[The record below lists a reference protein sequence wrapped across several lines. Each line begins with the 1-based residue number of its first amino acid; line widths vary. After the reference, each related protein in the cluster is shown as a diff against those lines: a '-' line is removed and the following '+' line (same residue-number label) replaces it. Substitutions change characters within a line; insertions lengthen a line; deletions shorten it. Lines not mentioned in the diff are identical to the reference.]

1 MQLLGAR
8 DIEAGDAGSTPI
20 IKAIDVRER
29 VNSDDFLEL
38 TTVDDSPE
46 VPEERVR
53 EERKEEVEGGED

>member
-8 DIEAGDAGSTPI
+8 DSEAGEAGSARI
-20 IKAIDVRER
+20 IKAVDVRER

-46 VPEERVR
+46 VPEERIR
-53 EERKEEVEGGED
+53 EESKEEEA

>member
-1 MQLLGAR
+1 MQLLRAR

-20 IKAIDVRER
+20 IKPVGVRER

-46 VPEERVR
+46 IPEERVR
-53 EERKEEVEGGED
+53 EESKEEEAKF

>member
-8 DIEAGDAGSTPI
+8 DSEAGEAGSTRI
-20 IKAIDVRER
+20 IKAVGVRER

-46 VPEERVR
+46 VPEERIR
-53 EERKEEVEGGED
+53 EESKEEEVKF